1 MNLDPQLLAQIL
13 GLRNTGQYSD
23 NPNVGGPD
31 FWEQQGAVGNNN
43 YRLYSLPSL
52 GYTGNGDSQTPVELG
67 SQDSV
72 ITKVREDTGGRLGDW
87 WNTDGTYGG
96 TFAVGGPMDGLYTAI
111 ALMLGGYL
119 GGTALSGAEAAGLS
133 GLDAAMV
140 DAGAGATNV
149 GAAGGAVGGAAGGAG
164 AVGGGAGAVGGGA
177 GGLSGWDAAM
187 VDAGAGAT
195 NVGGASAGS
204 GFAGLS
210 SADKAALYGSEGYGA
225 SMSGAETSAFDKA
238 LTMKNVKDGVE
249 AGLGLSD
256 LAKLGLAGMAAYD
269 SRDQQSTSSRDPWG
283 PAQPYLRAMMAD
295 GASLYDRYK
304 NNPFSEQ
311 QKTAYNNLGGLL
323 NTINS
328 NAGGLLSG
336 FQANASGANNYDRS
350 NPRRQLTGS
359 TFDMGQFMPGL
370 LNFFKG

>member
-52 GYTGNGDSQTPVELG
+52 GYTGNGDSQTPVERG
-67 SQDSV
+67 SQDYV
-72 ITKVREDTGGRLGDW
+72 TKVREDTGGRLGDW

-164 AVGGGAGAVGGGA
+164 AVGGGAG
-177 GGLSGWDAAM
+177 GLSGWDAAM
-187 VDAGAGAT
+187 AGADGLSGAGAGAT
-195 NVGGASAGS
+195 NVGAVTGG
-204 GFAGLS
+204 
-210 SADKAALYGSEGYGA
+210 
-225 SMSGAETSAFDKA
+225 
-238 LTMKNVKDGVE
+238 
-249 AGLGLSD
+249 GLGSLGMSD
-256 LAKLGLAGMAAYD
+256 LAKLGLSGLAAYD

>member
-52 GYTGNGDSQTPVELG
+52 GYTGNGDSQTPVERG
-67 SQDSV
+67 SQDYV

-119 GGTALSGAEAAGLS
+119 GGTALSGAEAGGLS

-187 VDAGAGAT
+187 AGADGLSGAGAGAT
-195 NVGGASAGS
+195 NVGAVTGG
-204 GFAGLS
+204 
-210 SADKAALYGSEGYGA
+210 
-225 SMSGAETSAFDKA
+225 
-238 LTMKNVKDGVE
+238 
-249 AGLGLSD
+249 GLGSLGMSD
-256 LAKLGLAGMAAYD
+256 LAKLGLAGLAAYD

-328 NAGGLLSG
+328 NAGGLMSG

-359 TFDMGQFMPGL
+359 TFDMSQFMPGL

>member
-1 MNLDPQLLAQIL
+1 M
-13 GLRNTGQYSD
+13 
-23 NPNVGGPD
+23 
-31 FWEQQGAVGNNN
+31 
-43 YRLYSLPSL
+43 
-52 GYTGNGDSQTPVELG
+52 
-67 SQDSV
+67 
-72 ITKVREDTGGRLGDW
+72 
-87 WNTDGTYGG
+87 
-96 TFAVGGPMDGLYTAI
+96 
-111 ALMLGGYL
+111 
-119 GGTALSGAEAAGLS
+119 
-133 GLDAAMV
+133 
-140 DAGAGATNV
+140 
-149 GAAGGAVGGAAGGAG
+149 
-164 AVGGGAGAVGGGA
+164 
-177 GGLSGWDAAM
+177 
-187 VDAGAGAT
+187 
-195 NVGGASAGS
+195 
-204 GFAGLS
+204 
-210 SADKAALYGSEGYGA
+210 
-225 SMSGAETSAFDKA
+225 
-238 LTMKNVKDGVE
+238 
-249 AGLGLSD
+249 SD
-256 LAKLGLAGMAAYD
+256 LAKLGLAGLAAYD

>member
-23 NPNVGGPD
+23 NPNVGSPD
-31 FWEQQGAVGNNN
+31 FWEQQGGVGNNN
-43 YRLYSLPSL
+43 YRLYSVPSL
-52 GYTGNGDSQTPVELG
+52 GYTGNGDSQTPVERG
-67 SQDSV
+67 SQDYV
-72 ITKVREDTGGRLGDW
+72 TKVREDTGGRLGDW

-96 TFAVGGPMDGLYTAI
+96 TFDVNSPSAELNTAI

-119 GGTALSGAEAAGLS
+119 GGTALSGAEAGGLS
-133 GLDAAMV
+133 GLDAAMI

-164 AVGGGAGAVGGGA
+164 AVGGGAG
-177 GGLSGWDAAM
+177 GLSGWDAAM
-187 VDAGAGAT
+187 AGADGLSGAGAGAT
-195 NVGGASAGS
+195 NVGAVTGG
-204 GFAGLS
+204 
-210 SADKAALYGSEGYGA
+210 
-225 SMSGAETSAFDKA
+225 
-238 LTMKNVKDGVE
+238 
-249 AGLGLSD
+249 GLGSLGMSD
-256 LAKLGLAGMAAYD
+256 LAKLGLAGLAAYD

-328 NAGGLLSG
+328 NAGGLMSG

-359 TFDMGQFMPGL
+359 TFDMSQFMPGL

>member
-1 MNLDPQLLAQIL
+1 MDNITGELLRRIL
-13 GLRNTGQYSD
+13 AGESVNGFELGK
-23 NPNVGGPD
+23 
-31 FWEQQGAVGNNN
+31 GN
-43 YRLYSLPSL
+43 
-52 GYTGNGDSQTPVELG
+52 YTGPQPTESNDQTGDLTKFE
-67 SQDSV
+67 DV
-72 ITKVREDTGGRLGDW
+72 IYQADPRSSGTTARWNT
-87 WNTDGTYGG
+87 WNTDGTYRGYG
-96 TFAVGGPMDGLYTAI
+96 SGPGQTIDDIVMLLTGLG
-111 ALMLGGYL
+111 LGG
-119 GGTALSGAEAAGLS
+119 AAAGAGGSSMS
-133 GLDAAMV
+133 GLDAAMI

-164 AVGGGAGAVGGGA
+164 AVGGGAG
-177 GGLSGWDAAM
+177 GLSGWDAAM
-187 VDAGAGAT
+187 AGADGLSGAGAGAT
-195 NVGGASAGS
+195 NVGAVTGG
-204 GFAGLS
+204 
-210 SADKAALYGSEGYGA
+210 
-225 SMSGAETSAFDKA
+225 
-238 LTMKNVKDGVE
+238 
-249 AGLGLSD
+249 GLGSLGMSD
-256 LAKLGLAGMAAYD
+256 LAKLGLAGLAAYD

-328 NAGGLLSG
+328 NAGGLMSG

-359 TFDMGQFMPGL
+359 TFDMSQFMPGL